1 MPRTI
6 MCRFSIILRVYDS
19 LDLLAKTIKSIEAQ
33 TSRDF
38 EVIFVND
45 CSNQFVSSFVR
56 EKTDNL
62 KKIDLRVK
70 DRMIIKFNINNFSF
84 KESRV

>member
-6 MCRFSIILRVYDS
+6 MCRFSIILRVYNS
-19 LDLLAKTIKSIEAQ
+19 LDLLAKTIKSLEVQ

-45 CSNQFVSSFVR
+45 CSNQLVTSFLE
-56 EKTDNL
+56 EKSFLLEKIGINL
-62 KKIDLRVK
+62 
-70 DRMIIKFNINNFSF
+70 
-84 KESRV
+84 